1 MTKLKLW
8 EKKTEKLKMWQLK
21 LWQSLNSNG
30 DNFKNSNCDKTQK
43 LKLCQKLKLWWN
55 SNWDET
61 QELKKWK
68 KLKYEE
74 KTQTQNVTKLKLWQ
88 NLKTKIMTTQYLD
101 IEKTQK
107 LKLWQNL
114 KYDKFQ
120 FMKEKNFKIVF

>member
-1 MTKLKLW
+1 MVTNL
-8 EKKTEKLKMWQLK
+8 
-21 LWQSLNSNG
+21 
-30 DNFKNSNCDKTQK
+30 KTQMVTK

-55 SNWDET
+55 SNLDET

-68 KLKYEE
+68 KIKYVE

-101 IEKTQK
+101 FEKTQK

-120 FMKEKNFKIVF
+120 FMKKKNFKIVF